1 MTAVINIKM
10 FDLWQHIYI
19 FDEKNPSQKTVYD
32 TKNNEIPLF
41 LANLEE
47 LKSVHLFG
55 NEDFINGII
64 QEIKTKEFQ
73 RYNSNKID
81 FFINE

>member
-41 LANLEE
+41 LANLEG
-47 LKSVHLFG
+47 LNSVHLFG
-55 NEDFINGII
+55 SKDFINGII
-64 QEIKTKEFQ
+64 QETKEKEFQ
-73 RYNSNKID
+73 RYDSNRID